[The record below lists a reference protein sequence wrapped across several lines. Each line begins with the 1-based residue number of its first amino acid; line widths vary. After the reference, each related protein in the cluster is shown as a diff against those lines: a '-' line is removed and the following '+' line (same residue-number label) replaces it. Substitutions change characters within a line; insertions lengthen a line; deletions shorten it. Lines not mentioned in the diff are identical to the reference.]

1 MKKLIQIGANI
12 GYADGIPDYT
22 ASKLLTDSYESILVE
37 PNPKAMEKLIEGY
50 EKFNYNIHFENLAI
64 SVKNGTTT
72 LYVDNYDTI
81 NSNNPPEW
89 VPNRDKY
96 KNKDTDIWLG
106 CSPHASMNLD
116 FQYAHLHGLG
126 RDKIT
131 AIEVETITFET
142 LLKKYNWEN
151 EEIEYLFIDTE
162 GHDCDIIL
170 STDFSKYKIKNLKFE
185 TTHSD
190 GPFTKGKKLIS
201 AINHLK
207 DCGFTIEKVD
217 NDDVTFT
224 K

>member
-1 MKKLIQIGANI
+1 VHGNPAEFIYKIIVPCVDLNTLINFIIKQ
-12 GYADGIPDYT
+12 
-22 ASKLLTDSYESILVE
+22 K
-37 PNPKAMEKLIEGY
+37 
-50 EKFNYNIHFENLAI
+50 
-64 SVKNGTTT
+64 
-72 LYVDNYDTI
+72 
-81 NSNNPPEW
+81 
-89 VPNRDKY
+89 
-96 KNKDTDIWLG
+96 
-106 CSPHASMNLD
+106 
-116 FQYAHLHGLG
+116 
-126 RDKIT
+126 
-131 AIEVETITFET
+131 
-142 LLKKYNWEN
+142 
-151 EEIEYLFIDTE
+151 EIEYLFIDTE